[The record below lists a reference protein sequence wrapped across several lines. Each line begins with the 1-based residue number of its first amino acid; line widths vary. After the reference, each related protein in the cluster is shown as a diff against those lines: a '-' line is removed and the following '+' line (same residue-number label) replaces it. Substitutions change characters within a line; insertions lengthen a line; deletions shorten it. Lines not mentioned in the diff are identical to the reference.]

1 MSSLLNISAFLQ
13 AGEGGE
19 APLAAG
25 CPSPGAP
32 ASRRRPPGLQPI
44 PALTPGRGAGAQGGR
59 LSLSPARPGRVRRAW
74 PLPLPQRGMEGLPVG
89 ALQVVVVEVLEL
101 GRRGRLGALLEL
113 QGVLLA
119 VGSGGGGGGG
129 VAVCNVSVG
138 AGRVKFCSHLLLQ
151 GQGHYL
157 IASWHLAV

>member
-1 MSSLLNISAFLQ
+1 
-13 AGEGGE
+13 
-19 APLAAG
+19 
-25 CPSPGAP
+25 
-32 ASRRRPPGLQPI
+32 
-44 PALTPGRGAGAQGGR
+44 
-59 LSLSPARPGRVRRAW
+59 
-74 PLPLPQRGMEGLPVG
+74 MEGLPVG

-119 VGSGGGGGGG
+119 VGSGGGGGG
-129 VAVCNVSVG
+129 VTVCDVGVG

-157 IASWHLAV
+157 IASWHLGV

>member
-1 MSSLLNISAFLQ
+1 
-13 AGEGGE
+13 
-19 APLAAG
+19 
-25 CPSPGAP
+25 
-32 ASRRRPPGLQPI
+32 
-44 PALTPGRGAGAQGGR
+44 
-59 LSLSPARPGRVRRAW
+59 
-74 PLPLPQRGMEGLPVG
+74 MEGLPVG

-101 GRRGRLGALLEL
+101 GRRGRLGALLKL

-119 VGSGGGGGGG
+119 VGSGGGG
-129 VAVCNVSVG
+129 VTVCDIGVG